1 MTKLNAA
8 DAAPRWPQRKN
19 EDHALFKVDE
29 PGQDREI
36 LSLYDAFLVAQAA
49 VDFWKENQ
57 LSSELGEAAHERWWE
72 CVDAIVAMPISTT
85 EGIRVKA
92 ATALLCVEA
101 DAGTVEIRALL
112 ADITKLARA
121 H

>member
-1 MTKLNAA
+1 
-8 DAAPRWPQRKN
+8 
-19 EDHALFKVDE
+19 
-29 PGQDREI
+29 
-36 LSLYDAFLVAQAA
+36 
-49 VDFWKENQ
+49 
-57 LSSELGEAAHERWWE
+57 
-72 CVDAIVAMPISTT
+72 MPISTT